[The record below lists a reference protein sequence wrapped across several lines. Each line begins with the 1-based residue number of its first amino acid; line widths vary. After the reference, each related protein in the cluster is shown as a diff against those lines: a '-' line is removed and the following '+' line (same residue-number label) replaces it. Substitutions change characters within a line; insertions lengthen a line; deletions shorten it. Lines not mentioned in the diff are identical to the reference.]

1 MALSRRSLLT
11 SAAGCTAA
19 AALLPGCGF
28 DVDAAPAIPATVND
42 DPTATDLYGKVRVS
56 LSQHPELKEV
66 GAAVILDIA
75 KPRERNDRPFTV
87 PDGGVLLVHRDT
99 TDAQFI
105 AVAAL
110 CPHASC
116 PLGYKPS
123 EQVIACPCHGSRFDA
138 AFDCT
143 TGQVL
148 RGPAV
153 GALRSYGITVD
164 AQYVTVDLSKGGA
177 CTTQFEPTVTGGE
190 VVLPFAKVPALAT
203 PGGSYVA
210 LVVSGLADGLA
221 VTRVDQ
227 TTAAATS
234 AACTH
239 LQCPVQLQ
247 GSEWF
252 CNCHGSRFKLTGEVN
267 MGPAATPLKKYT
279 ATVGASGIT
288 VKVS

>member
-1 MALSRRSLLT
+1 MAVSRRSLLT
-11 SAAGCTAA
+11 TAAGCTAA

-28 DVDAAPAIPATVND
+28 DVDAAPSIPATVND
-42 DPTATDLYGKVRVS
+42 DPAAADLYGKVRVS
-56 LSQHPELKEV
+56 LSQHPELKTV
-66 GAAVILDIA
+66 GAAVILDLA
-75 KPRERNDRPFTV
+75 KLPERSGRPFAV
-87 PDGGVLLVHRDT
+87 PDGGVLLVHRADS
-99 TDAQFI
+99 DAQFI

-153 GALRSYGITVD
+153 GSLRSYGISVD

-177 CTTQFEPTVTGGE
+177 CSTQFEPTVTGGE
-190 VVLPFAKVPALAT
+190 VVLPFTKVPALAN

-227 TTAAATS
+227 ATAAATS

-247 GSEWF
+247 GSNWF
-252 CNCHGSRFKLTGEVN
+252 CNCHGSVFDLQGMVKN
-267 MGPAATPLKKYT
+267 GPATTPLKKYT